1 MTATLNFKGNDTPTL
16 GVELELQLVDARSMA
31 LKSGITRIMD
41 TIGPVQ
47 DEWIKP
53 ELMQCYT
60 EINTRI
66 CHTVAEV
73 EEDLTR
79 KLKILNE
86 AATANGMRLFW
97 GGTHPFSVWSEQ
109 KITPIE
115 RYHLLVDKMQDTAR
129 RLLTFGMHVHVGV
142 DTGDKAIMLV
152 DRLLRYLPPLLSLSA
167 NSPFWCNRDTGL
179 HSCRSK
185 IMETLPVA
193 GLPPLMRNWSEY
205 LWVVNHSLETGF
217 INTTREIWW
226 DIRPHPIFGT
236 VEVRVCDMPQTL
248 EEVVGITAFIQ
259 CLVARLSDN
268 IDEGVYQHDTHPV
281 MVKQNMWKACRY
293 GLTSTLV
300 DSTTHQATKAR
311 DLIDH
316 LVEFLLPTAD
326 SLNCRKE
333 LEGVFKLTKKPN
345 GAERQREIYQ
355 KTGDMKRVVQTLV
368 EENPVTGQKG
378 SNAKH

>member
-1 MTATLNFKGNDTPTL
+1 MKAPLQFKGNDSPTL
-16 GVELELQLVDARSMA
+16 GVELELQLVDAQSMA
-31 LKSGITRIMD
+31 LKSGITRILD
-41 TIGPVQ
+41 AVGPL
-47 DEWIKP
+47 DEDWIKP

-73 EEDLTR
+73 EEDLAR
-79 KLKILNE
+79 KLTLLNE
-86 AATANGMRLFW
+86 AAKENGMRLFW
-97 GGTHPFSVWSEQ
+97 GGTHPFSSWSEQ
-109 KITPIE
+109 EITPIN

-152 DRLLRYLPPLLSLSA
+152 DRLMRYLPPLLALSA
-167 NSPFWCNRDTGL
+167 NSPFWGNRDTGL
-179 HSCRSK
+179 HSYRSK

-236 VEVRVCDMPQTL
+236 VEVRVCDMPQSL
-248 EEVVGITAFIQ
+248 EEVVGLTAFIQ
-259 CLVARLSDN
+259 CLVAQISEN

-300 DSTTHQATKAR
+300 NLTTHNTTKTR
-311 DLIDH
+311 DLIDK
-316 LVEFLLPTAD
+316 LVEFLLPTSD
-326 SLNCRKE
+326 ILNCRKE
-333 LEGVFKLTKKPN
+333 LEGVFKLTQKPN
-345 GAERQREIYQ
+345 GAERQRQIYQ
-355 KTGDMKRVVQTLV
+355 KTGDMRQVVQTLV
-368 EENPVTGQKG
+368 EENSVTG
-378 SNAKH
+378 